1 MSLKKEITDV
11 LDALGA
17 TEQEKGRLVD
27 YFVNRAAEASGLVA
41 SIEANIASLQKQLEE
56 ATALRDATLA
66 GISKFVTAE
75 DQAKTRRS

>member
-17 TEQEKGRLVD
+17 TEQEKGRLVE
-27 YFVNRAAEASGLVA
+27 YFVNRAAEASALVA
-41 SIEANIASLQKQLEE
+41 SIETNIASLQKQLEE

-75 DQAKTRRS
+75 DQAKARRA

>member
-17 TEQEKGRLVD
+17 TEQEKGRLVE
-27 YFVNRAAEASGLVA
+27 YFVNRAAEASALVA
-41 SIEANIASLQKQLEE
+41 SIETNIASLQRQLEE

-66 GISKFVTAE
+66 GISKFVTVE
-75 DQAKTRRS
+75 DQAKTRRA